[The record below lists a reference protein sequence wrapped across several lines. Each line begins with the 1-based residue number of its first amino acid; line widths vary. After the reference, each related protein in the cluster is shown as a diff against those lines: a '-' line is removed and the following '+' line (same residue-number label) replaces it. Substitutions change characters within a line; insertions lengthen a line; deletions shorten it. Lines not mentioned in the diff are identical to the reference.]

1 MSRTG
6 AFLVTG
12 AGSGIGFS
20 IAENLIANGN
30 VVFTLGR
37 DRDKLDAAAKT
48 LGPKVFHFFKADLA
62 NSRSI
67 REATEAI
74 RLWLQS
80 NSLPL
85 LGIVNN
91 AGIYDFGA
99 FAQTTDEVWERQF
112 KTNLLSAVH
121 LTRELYPELKAAA
134 PSSVLN
140 ISSTLGL
147 RPVSGTSAYSALKAA
162 MVNWTHTLALE
173 WAAQKIRVN
182 CICPG
187 LVQTPIHGNRELS
200 AEAQPLGRVGQPE
213 DIARAAGFLLSS
225 DSDWIT
231 GAVLPVDGGI
241 HL

>member
-37 DRDKLDAAAKT
+37 DRDKLDTAAKT

-62 NSRSI
+62 NSKSI

-99 FAQTTDEVWERQF
+99 FTQTTDEVWERQF